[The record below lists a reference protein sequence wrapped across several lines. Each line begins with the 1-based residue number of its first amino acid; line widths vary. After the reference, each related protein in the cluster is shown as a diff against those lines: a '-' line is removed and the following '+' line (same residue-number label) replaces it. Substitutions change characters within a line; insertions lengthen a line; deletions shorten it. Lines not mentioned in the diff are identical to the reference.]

1 MGILRCYLALCVVA
15 AHASAGI
22 APWMLGSTEAVQIFF
37 IISGFY
43 MQLVLARKYTG
54 VVQFYESRALRIYVP
69 YFLTLFLV
77 IAVSVASGIIGGKWL
92 ALQAYAGQPF
102 SANDPVAFLLAAASN
117 LTIFGQDLTLF
128 VNGAPGEF
136 LRFRQAAPTAPGL
149 CTYLVIPQSWTI
161 ALELTFYLL
170 APFLARWSTAKLL
183 VLLGA
188 SLALR
193 FVGLLVFGLGHDPW
207 LYRFFPFELAL
218 FLAGMLACRW
228 YLSRRDSKPVCAG
241 GGWTATVLA
250 LVLLTVCARLLPD
263 HSAKAGEI
271 AVLLGFYALAA
282 IGIALLFAATENNSL
297 DRDLGELSYPIY
309 LNHYIFVQFFAA
321 YGFPSFVPRVLSGEF
336 VMLLAL
342 VCAVL
347 MTRIFLKPFE
357 DWRHRILRIAA

>member
-43 MQLVLARKYTG
+43 MQLVLGRKYTG
-54 VVQFYESRALRIYVP
+54 IAQFYESRALRIYVP
-69 YFLTLFLV
+69 YYLTLLLV
-77 IAVSVASGIIGGKWL
+77 IAASVASGILGGKWL
-92 ALQAYAGQPF
+92 ALQAYTGHPF

-128 VNGAPGEF
+128 LNGAPGEF

-170 APFLARWSTAKLL
+170 APFLARWGTTKLL
-183 VLLGA
+183 LLLGA

-193 FVGLLVFGLGHDPW
+193 FTGLLVFGLGHDPW

-228 YLSRRDSKPVCAG
+228 YLSRHATKPARPS
-241 GGWTATVLA
+241 GGWLATLLA
-250 LVLLTVCARLLPD
+250 LAALTVCARLLPD
-263 HSAKAGEI
+263 HSATPGEL
-271 AVLLGFYALAA
+271 AVLLGFYAITAA
-282 IGIALLFAATENNSL
+282 GIALLFSRTEKNMT
-297 DRDLGELSYPIY
+297 DRNLGELSYPIY
-309 LNHYIFVQFFAA
+309 LNHYILVQLSAA
-321 YGFPSFVPRVLSGEF
+321 YGFPALVPRGLTGEF
-336 VMLLAL
+336 VMVVSLVLAI
-342 VCAVL
+342 L
-347 MTRIFLKPFE
+347 MNRIFLKPFE
-357 DWRHRILRIAA
+357 AWRHRVLHISA